1 MAYHR
6 GLRRNKR
13 KQKLLHANCSF
24 VSKALWDSAFCNH
37 ATIGL
42 LRIEKMLFSTKP
54 PKQKSSLDPVTSK
67 YLTDH
72 LPEVADLPEKQQK
85 KLHRTIIETL
95 EPVFGRNIQVS
106 HLESFGI
113 SGLQALA
120 ASILRQQVAKPG
132 NDKNDYV
139 TVRFQVP
146 HHKTEFDLKWY
157 YESQS
162 LLDIAEDHPELLA
175 EYLEA
180 TCGGNASCC
189 TCHVYVQKNHN
200 EDLQISKLEEAE
212 EDMLDLAYQPKEE
225 SRLACQV
232 RLVHPPPDNLRNSED
247 PAVTIV
253 IPSGVNNVW
262 N

>member
-1 MAYHR
+1 MAFGCEVWRDKPQQPTSRTIRSVASRQLYGSASSYHHTYY
-6 GLRRNKR
+6 GLFT
-13 KQKLLHANCSF
+13 L
-24 VSKALWDSAFCNH
+24 
-37 ATIGL
+37 
-42 LRIEKMLFSTKP
+42 EKKCFSTKP
-54 PKQKSSLDPVTSK
+54 PKQQSPLDPVTSK

-72 LPEVADLPEKQQK
+72 LTEAADLPEKQQK

-113 SGLQALA
+113 LGLQALA
-120 ASILRQQVAKPG
+120 ASILRQQTSKKPE
-132 NDKNDYV
+132 NQDNYV

-162 LLDIAEDHPELLA
+162 LLDMAEGHPELLA

-189 TCHVYVQKNHN
+189 TCHVYLQKNHG
-200 EDLQISKLEEAE
+200 EVQISILEEAE

-232 RLVHPPPDNLRNSED
+232 RLLHPPPDALRNSD
-247 PAVTIV
+247 NPAVTIV